1 MSRAGGLGILRAGA
15 PAPPGGQKSA
25 SVLTLMIMLNLK
37 FEDDKIPPRMP
48 NGGSGTAVFEGNREG
63 YGKLEGVRIKEF
75 HL

>member
-1 MSRAGGLGILRAGA
+1 MAARARRSVALLRFPQAID
-15 PAPPGGQKSA
+15 
-25 SVLTLMIMLNLK
+25 IMLNLK
-37 FEDDKIPPRMP
+37 FEDDKMPPRMP

>member
-1 MSRAGGLGILRAGA
+1 
-15 PAPPGGQKSA
+15 
-25 SVLTLMIMLNLK
+25 MLNLK
-37 FEDDKIPPRMP
+37 FEDDKMPPRMP